1 MIGAEERTTLR
12 RARPPFGRGLDLALA
27 LAVFAGALIPLLH
40 LRLHRQWFPLDLDVY
55 REAGRYVLH
64 HADPYSPG
72 FGDSLRIKLPFT
84 YPPFA
89 AVAFVPLALVPKAAV
104 VVGWTALSLCLF
116 GVIVGVTV
124 WPALLA
130 RGWGHPVVLG
140 AVAGLLLWTVPVA
153 QTISY
158 GQINLILVAAC
169 LLDCGVTPRA
179 SGKHRGLLVGI
190 ATAVKLTPGLF
201 IAYFALTRQWAA
213 AARAAAAAA
222 VCAALA
228 FVILPGPSREYWLH
242 LVFDASRPGN
252 PSYYGN
258 QSLLGALER
267 LHVGWLWV
275 PLGLA
280 LGCVGLWRA
289 ARAHGAIA
297 AVLVGLTTLVVSP
310 ISWQHHAVWIVPAA
324 AALIVW
330 ATTPRRVAAAIAAI
344 AVFLLPLDFWGQQLA
359 GLGGDAGWVGA
370 VLDNAF
376 AIALVALLLLLPL
389 PPPSPPSPPGGA
401 GPMGL
406 RRMAWR

>member
-1 MIGAEERTTLR
+1 
-12 RARPPFGRGLDLALA
+12 
-27 LAVFAGALIPLLH
+27 
-40 LRLHRQWFPLDLDVY
+40 
-55 REAGRYVLH
+55 
-64 HADPYSPG
+64 
-72 FGDSLRIKLPFT
+72 
-84 YPPFA
+84 
-89 AVAFVPLALVPKAAV
+89 
-104 VVGWTALSLCLF
+104 
-116 GVIVGVTV
+116 
-124 WPALLA
+124 
-130 RGWGHPVVLG
+130 
-140 AVAGLLLWTVPVA
+140 
-153 QTISY
+153 
-158 GQINLILVAAC
+158 
-169 LLDCGVTPRA
+169 
-179 SGKHRGLLVGI
+179 VGI

-242 LVFDASRPGN
+242 LVFDASRPGR

-267 LHVGWLWV
+267 LHAVWLWV

-289 ARAHGAIA
+289 ARAHGAGSEVTA

-330 ATTPRRVAAAIAAI
+330 ATTPRRVAAAIAGI
-344 AVFLLPLDFWGQQLA
+344 AVFLLPIDFWGQQLA
-359 GLGGDAGWVGA
+359 WLGGDAGWVGA

-376 AIALVALLLLLPL
+376 AIAFVALLLLLPL
-389 PPPSPPSPPGGA
+389 PLPPSPSPPGGA
-401 GPMGL
+401 GPMGP
-406 RRMAWR
+406 RRTAWR